1 MKKTM
6 DKAQLAYIAGFVDG
20 DGCIHLGKK
29 RNDSKIEVAVTDFEP
44 IQFIA
49 EHFNKKMRMK
59 YERNSPFNVKPR
71 YRTACS
77 GFDLIPHLKSL
88 LPFLVEKRNNSFAIL
103 KQYNAY
109 EFSPYLQHTRE
120 EFFAWLAGF
129 SEAEGHF
136 SIRKRK
142 TSLRPTRATPSGKIR
157 YDYIETNY
165 QLVNTN
171 ESLMNYVLCK
181 LRDYGITEK
190 MKYNTRKSYS
200 RMCRITKKMITRKP
214 LHRIFLEGGDSL
226 FLYKEI
232 YPFMKIKRKKDK
244 IIESIKLLKEKKYKR
259 KRLKEALKHYG
270 DDKKNDE

>member
-1 MKKTM
+1 MKHNK
-6 DKAQLAYIAGFVDG
+6 KYSYIAGFLDG
-20 DGCIHLGKK
+20 DGCIHLNKK
-29 RNDSKIEVAVTDFEP
+29 RYESRISVAVTDFEP

-49 EHFNKKMRMK
+49 EHFNKKMHMR
-59 YERNSPFNVKPR
+59 YDRNSPFNVKPR
-71 YRTACS
+71 YWIDCS

-88 LPFLVEKRNNSFAIL
+88 LPFLVEKRNNAFAIL

-136 SIRKRK
+136 GVRKRK
-142 TSLRPTRATPSGKIR
+142 ISKPKRTTPSGKKI
-157 YDYIETNY
+157 YDYTETFY

-171 ESLMNYVLCK
+171 ESLINYVLCK
-181 LRDYGITEK
+181 LRDYGITKK
-190 MKYNTRKSYS
+190 MKYNTLKPSMRTCS
-200 RMCRITKKMITRKP
+200 ITKKTIARKP
-214 LHRIFLEGGDSL
+214 LYRIFLGGGDAL

-244 IIESIKLLKEKKYKR
+244 IIESIKLSKEKKYKH
-259 KRLKEALKHYG
+259 KRLKEALTHY
-270 DDKKNDE
+270 EAQ

>member
-1 MKKTM
+1 MLEMKKTM

-20 DGCIHLGKK
+20 DGCIHLSKK
-29 RNDSKIEVAVTDFEP
+29 RYESELTISVTDFEP
-44 IQFIA
+44 IQFMA
-49 EHFNKKMRMK
+49 EHFNKKMHMHYDK
-59 YERNSPFNVKPR
+59 SSPFNVKPT
-71 YRTACS
+71 YRTKCS
-77 GFDLIPHLKSL
+77 GPDLLPHLKSL
-88 LPFLVEKRNNSFAIL
+88 LPFLVEKRNNAFSIL

-109 EFSPYLQHTRE
+109 EDFSYLQHTRE

-136 SIRKRK
+136 GVRKRK
-142 TSLRPTRATPSGKIR
+142 TSLSPQKKIR
-157 YDYIETNY
+157 YDFIETYY

-190 MKYNTRKSYS
+190 MKYNTMKSYS
-200 RMCRITKKMITRKP
+200 RMCPITKKIITRKP
-214 LHRIFLEGGDSL
+214 LHRIFLAGGDTL

-244 IIESIKLLKEKKYKR
+244 IIESIKLSKERKYKH
-259 KRLKEALKHYG
+259 KRLKEVLKNFG
-270 DDKKNDE
+270 TLDEA

>member
-1 MKKTM
+1 MKFKELTE
-6 DKAQLAYIAGFVDG
+6 KAYNRLQLAYIAGFVDG
-20 DGCIHLGKK
+20 DGCISINK
-29 RNDSKIEVAVTDFEP
+29 RRGGSRISVGVTDFEP

-59 YERNSPFNVKPR
+59 YEPNSPFNAKPKFVVE
-71 YRTACS
+71 CS
-77 GFDLIPHLKSL
+77 GFALLPHLKGL
-88 LPFLVEKRNNSFAIL
+88 LPFLIEKRNNAFGIL

-136 SIRKRK
+136 GARKRK
-142 TSLRPTRATPSGKIR
+142 VSQPKRTTISGKRI
-157 YDYIETNY
+157 YDHTETYY

-181 LRDYGITEK
+181 LRDYGITKK
-190 MKYNTRKSYS
+190 MKYNTLERSA
-200 RMCRITKKMITRKP
+200 RMCPITKKVIVRKP
-214 LHRIFLEGGDSL
+214 IHRIFLGGGDTL
-226 FLYKEI
+226 LLYKEI

-244 IIESIKLLKEKKYKR
+244 IIESIKLSKEKKYKR
-259 KRLKEALKHYG
+259 KRLKEALTHY
-270 DDKKNDE
+270 EAQ